1 MMLYGE
7 ISREEA
13 LHRRVEQARKEQFY
27 DRVYTFLRE
36 DIPFIFV
43 ATVTIVAFSFG
54 VVVMK

>member
-1 MMLYGE
+1 MVYGE

-27 DRVYTFLRE
+27 DRVYKFISE

-43 ATVTIVAFSFG
+43 VTVTIVAFSFG
-54 VVVMK
+54 VAVMK

>member
-1 MMLYGE
+1 MVYGE

-27 DRVYTFLRE
+27 DRVYKFIRE

-43 ATVTIVAFSFG
+43 KRIAL
-54 VVVMK
+54 

>member
-1 MMLYGE
+1 MVYGG

-27 DRVYTFLRE
+27 NRVYKFFRE

-54 VVVMK
+54 VAVIK

>member
-1 MMLYGE
+1 MVYGE

-13 LHRRVEQARKEQFY
+13 MHRRVEQARKEQFY
-27 DRVYTFLRE
+27 DRVYKFIRE

-54 VVVMK
+54 VAVMK